1 MIKFFRK
8 IRQRLL
14 IENRFTKYLLYAV
27 GEIILVVIGILIALQ
42 VNNNNNEK
50 REHKEEM
57 AMLEDLKVDLEMAD
71 QKVKKQIEWFK
82 ESQDIHY
89 QIYNETIGKA
99 SFDSTMPYH
108 DLVWHVPMR
117 NFIGENYTSK
127 MGEINDERL
136 MRILRDYLWREE
148 LALEAIGEWNDVK
161 LNKVRPFLDKN
172 GLYDNQVAF
181 NDDPY
186 EFMTIDKDGIIINY
200 ERFSAH
206 YGTQELDQLLYY
218 LRHSA
223 SWVLH
228 CMGKLED
235 ANTNLNQALDY
246 YLNGELDK
254 LDTIKPLEG
263 FY

>member
-1 MIKFFRK
+1 MIKFFRR
-8 IRQRLL
+8 IRQKLL
-14 IENRFTKYLLYAV
+14 IENRFTKYLLYAL
-27 GEIILVVIGILIALQ
+27 GEIVLVVIGILIALQ

-82 ESQDIHY
+82 KSQDIHY
-89 QIYNETIGKA
+89 QIYNESIGKA
-99 SFDSTMPYH
+99 SFDSTMRYD
-108 DLVWHVPMR
+108 DLVWHTPMR

-127 MGEINDERL
+127 IGEISDERL

-186 EFMTIDKDGIIINY
+186 EFMTLGKDGLVLNY
-200 ERFSAH
+200 ERFSGL

-223 SWVLH
+223 SWALH

-235 ANTNLNQALDY
+235 ANANVNLALDY
-246 YLNGELDK
+246 YLNDELEM
-254 LDTIKPLEG
+254 LDSIQPLEG